1 MDNETP
7 ELIEQQMQG
16 TRQSLADK
24 IAALETQVTHTL
36 HSTTQQVQ
44 DTVHS
49 IVGAVETTVG
59 SVTGG
64 VKSLRGVMDD
74 TVGSVA
80 HGGIQSAMS
89 SAGDSLK
96 EAFDVKP
103 YVRDN
108 PWQAVGGAAVA
119 GLLTGFLF
127 GPSKQRVV
135 AGGYPAYQPVAAHG
149 TGVSSIFDGLFKM
162 LGDEVR
168 KVGEQAI
175 QSMSKSVNQTV
186 SAGVPKLVDTAV
198 TRLSDAMPD
207 LGGHADQPA
216 AAGPGV
222 GRPQGYRPM

>member
-7 ELIEQQMQG
+7 ELIEQRMQG

-44 DTVHS
+44 DTVQS
-49 IVGAVETTVG
+49 IVGAVEDTVG

-64 VKSLRGVMDD
+64 VKSLRGVVDD
-74 TVGSVA
+74 AVGSVT

-89 SAGDSLK
+89 SAGDGLK
-96 EAFDVKP
+96 DAFDVRP

-119 GLLTGFLF
+119 GLLTGFVF
-127 GPSKQRVV
+127 GPSQPR
-135 AGGYPAYQPVAAHG
+135 ATSGGGYPAYQPAAA
-149 TGVSSIFDGLFKM
+149 SSGSNMFGLFDGLFKM

-198 TRLSDAMPD
+198 SRLSDAMPD
-207 LGGHADQPA
+207 VSGHADQPV
-216 AAGPGV
+216 PGK
-222 GRPQGYRPM
+222 PQGYRPV